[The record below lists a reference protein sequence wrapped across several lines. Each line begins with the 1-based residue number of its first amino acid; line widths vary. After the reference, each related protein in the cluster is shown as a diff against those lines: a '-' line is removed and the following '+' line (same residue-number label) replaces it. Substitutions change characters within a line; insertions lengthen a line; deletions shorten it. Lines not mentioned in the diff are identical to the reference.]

1 MKKIRFCAVLLVI
14 LLVLPLFA
22 AAADA
27 ADEVIYLSDLDN
39 VKHVLI
45 SAGGITNGI
54 NQGLQRKKMSINGR
68 EFKKGFCTHPV
79 DADNPSVI
87 TIDVSKYSTD
97 YPVFHTV
104 MGKDDITKDGGTGL
118 TVVCCI
124 YVDGKEVYMSDLMD
138 IGDEV
143 ELYLD
148 VSGAKE
154 IQLMCFA
161 ASTFAWLTAD
171 FGDTYLC
178 NYKVKE
184 IRLAKAPIKKEY
196 IVGEK
201 LSRVGGV
208 IETEYENGA
217 VARAEVE
224 EDMISGF
231 DTNTPGKQQ
240 LTVTYKDRVFTYE
253 VTVKEKKSA
262 PSETETATET
272 ETETETAEQTEA
284 EKTTG
289 AETSAENTRQGGSTW
304 IIIVIASAAVIAVV
318 CVIIAVTRKTRSKGD
333 VK

>member
-1 MKKIRFCAVLLVI
+1 MKKIRFFAVMLII

-22 AAADA
+22 ATADA

-138 IGDEV
+138 IGDVV

-184 IRLAKAPIKKEY
+184 VRLAKAPIKKEY
-196 IVGEK
+196 LVGEK
-201 LSRVGGV
+201 LSRAGGV

-231 DTNTPGKQQ
+231 DPNKAGVQQ
-240 LTVTYKDRVFTYE
+240 LTVTYKDHVFTYE
-253 VTVKEKKSA
+253 VTVKDKKA
-262 PSETETATET
+262 AVTKTETEAETEPVTET
-272 ETETETAEQTEA
+272 ETETEVR
-284 EKTTG
+284 TTD
-289 AETSAENTRQGGSTW
+289 AETKEQQTKKGNNTW
-304 IIIVIASAAVIAVV
+304 IIIVIAAVAVIAAA
-318 CVIIAVTRKTRSKGD
+318 CAAAVLIKKRGKTKG
-333 VK
+333 K